1 MRQAYGTSTNGS
13 CHDFSALLRVGAQ
26 HWQYHAGG
34 INHGHAARCTTLRE
48 SPSCQALDGSAHPDF
63 IQKNVTS
70 NQKYSAQSFADYD
83 QY

>member
-1 MRQAYGTSTNGS
+1 MAPAPIAIAMISRLCFGSVPSIGST
-13 CHDFSALLRVGAQ
+13 
-26 HWQYHAGG
+26 HAGG
-34 INHGHAARCTTLRE
+34 IKHGHAARCTTLRE